1 MEFNWDLFNAVALH
15 VQNDRNDELF
25 ASFDA
30 SRNFHL
36 SNLSDSA
43 IRIYC
48 YYLLS
53 THEGVINI
61 LNLTMVHWSMQCSG
75 FSSIKLSKLFQSLVA
90 REMALA
96 GVLITADCRG

>member
-36 SNLSDSA
+36 SDSA

-48 YYLLS
+48 SIIYSWGGYQHFKFNHGPL
-53 THEGVINI
+53 
-61 LNLTMVHWSMQCSG
+61 VHAMFRIFFDQA
-75 FSSIKLSKLFQSLVA
+75 IQAISKPC
-90 REMALA
+90 
-96 GVLITADCRG
+96 G